1 MTPDKELTDRAIEAA
16 HKLHDAG
23 ILFAITSG
31 GPPRGMA
38 MLIKPLGLTTP
49 IAAFNGGLLVNPDMS
64 VVQQRVLP
72 AELVAPVASLT
83 GSFGLMNWI
92 YRGPDW
98 YVPDLDGPRPAG
110 HNR

>member
-1 MTPDKELTDRAIEAA
+1 
-16 HKLHDAG
+16 
-23 ILFAITSG
+23 
-31 GPPRGMA
+31 

-83 GSFGLMNWI
+83 GSFGLINWI

-98 YVPDLDGPRPAG
+98 YVPDLDVPHVARECGRCSSPR
-110 HNR
+110 RS